1 MREAVDYDGYGVYRG
16 VCGAGMKLFGKLLA
30 CTAMALSAAAGAG
43 SSVAQSAQGS
53 TTPPKPSAAQADPSN
68 GANGAASAS
77 ASSATA
83 VLPAG
88 VLSMG
93 EYSVPKPDDS
103 GKATLVPFDSWKI
116 AAGANGGYALEATVI
131 TQATSMIEQRMTFDH
146 AMNATSFGIVMG
158 STVAGQKRIGVQ
170 CAFDADKLSCNTSA
184 VDSTAKPWN
193 ASLAVKQPYA
203 FMFVPESAA
212 FDIPWIFQ
220 TVGWRAA
227 RVAGQKT
234 PVAVV
239 VIEQASSAAQPS
251 LVVEETEQVEYVGR
265 ELVTVAG
272 QVLNAHKFQIADQ
285 SPNPEGPMLLW
296 FSDTGL
302 LLQMGNKSGPVMVL
316 TKYQGPA
323 LTN

>member
-1 MREAVDYDGYGVYRG
+1 MAASVST
-16 VCGAGMKLFGKLLA
+16 GAGPCA
-30 CTAMALSAAAGAG
+30 
-43 SSVAQSAQGS
+43 AQSAQGS
-53 TTPPKPSAAQADPSN
+53 TAAPKPNPAQAAAAN

-77 ASSATA
+77 ASGVTVA
-83 VLPAG
+83 LPAG

-93 EYSVPKPDDS
+93 EYSRAQPDDN
-103 GKATLVPFDSWKI
+103 GKPTLVPFDSWKMTP
-116 AAGANGGYALEATVI
+116 GANGGYQLEATVI
-131 TQATSMIEQRMTFDH
+131 TQATSMIEQRMAFDR

-170 CAFDADKLSCNTSA
+170 CAFDADKISCNTSA
-184 VDSTAKPWN
+184 VDTTAKPWN

-251 LVVEETEQVEYVGR
+251 LVVEETEQVEYMGR

-272 QVLNAHKFQIADQ
+272 QVLNAHKLQIADQ
-285 SPNPEGPMLLW
+285 GPNPDGPMILW

-316 TKYQGPA
+316 TKYQGPSLA
-323 LTN
+323 N

>member
-1 MREAVDYDGYGVYRG
+1 
-16 VCGAGMKLFGKLLA
+16 MKLFSVMLA
-30 CTAMALSAAAGAG
+30 GAAMAVIAAAGAG
-43 SSVAQSAQGS
+43 SCAAQSAQGS
-53 TTPPKPSAAQADPSN
+53 ATPPKSSAAQSASASGTN
-68 GANGAASAS
+68 GATNSGAASAGASTAS
-77 ASSATA
+77 AA
-83 VLPAG
+83 LPAG

-93 EYSVPKPDDS
+93 EYSVPKPDDN

-116 AAGANGGYALEATVI
+116 TAGPNGGYALEATVI

-170 CAFDADKLSCNTSA
+170 CAYDADKISCNTSA
-184 VDSTAKPWN
+184 VDTTAKPWN

-220 TVGWRAA
+220 GVGWRAA
-227 RVAGQKT
+227 RVVGQKT

-251 LVVEETEQVEYVGR
+251 LVVEETEQVEYIGR

-272 QVLNAHKFQIADQ
+272 QVLNAHKFQMAEP
-285 SPNPEGPMLLW
+285 SPNADGPMILW

-302 LLQMGNKSGPVMVL
+302 LLQMGNKSGLVMVL

-323 LTN
+323 LSK

>member
-1 MREAVDYDGYGVYRG
+1 
-16 VCGAGMKLFGKLLA
+16 MKLFSKLLA
-30 CTAMALSAAAGAG
+30 GAAMAVSVAAGAE
-43 SSVAQSAQGS
+43 SCVAQSAQGS
-53 TTPPKPSAAQADPSN
+53 TTPPKPSAGQTAPSV
-68 GANGAASAS
+68 GANGATNVGAASAGVS
-77 ASSATA
+77 GASATA
-83 VLPAG
+83 ALPAG
-88 VLSMG
+88 VLSVG
-93 EYSVPKPDDS
+93 EYSVPKPDDN
-103 GKATLVPFDSWKI
+103 GKTALVPFDSWKI
-116 AAGANGGYALEATVI
+116 TAGANGGYALEATVI
-131 TQATSMIEQRMTFDH
+131 TQATSMIEQRMTFDR

-170 CAFDADKLSCNTSA
+170 CSFDADKISCNTSA
-184 VDSTAKPWN
+184 VDTTAKPWN

-251 LVVEETEQVEYVGR
+251 LVVEETEQVEYLGR

-272 QVLNAHKFQIADQ
+272 QVLNAHKFEIADQ
-285 SPNPEGPMLLW
+285 SPNPDGPMILW

-316 TKYQGPA
+316 TKYQGPPLA
-323 LTN
+323 N

>member
-1 MREAVDYDGYGVYRG
+1 
-16 VCGAGMKLFGKLLA
+16 MKLFSVMLA
-30 CTAMALSAAAGAG
+30 GAAMAVIAAAGAG
-43 SSVAQSAQGS
+43 SCAAQSAQGS
-53 TTPPKPSAAQADPSN
+53 ATPPKPSAAQSAQASGTS
-68 GANGAASAS
+68 GATGATNVGAASAGAVSAGATS
-77 ASSATA
+77 ASAA
-83 VLPAG
+83 LPAG

-93 EYSVPKPDDS
+93 EYSVPKPDDN
-103 GKATLVPFDSWKI
+103 GKPTLVPFDSWKI
-116 AAGANGGYALEATVI
+116 TAGANGGYALEATVI

-170 CAFDADKLSCNTSA
+170 CAYDADKISCNTSA
-184 VDSTAKPWN
+184 VDTTAKPWN

-220 TVGWRAA
+220 GVGWRAA
-227 RVAGQKT
+227 RVVGQKT

-272 QVLNAHKFQIADQ
+272 QVLNAHKFQIAEP
-285 SPNPEGPMLLW
+285 SPNTDGPMILW

-302 LLQMGNKSGPVMVL
+302 LLQMGNKSGLVMVL

-323 LTN
+323 LSQ

>member
-1 MREAVDYDGYGVYRG
+1 
-16 VCGAGMKLFGKLLA
+16 MKLFNVTLA
-30 CTAMALSAAAGAG
+30 GAAMAVIAAAGAG
-43 SSVAQSAQGS
+43 SCAAQSAQGS
-53 TTPPKPSAAQADPSN
+53 AAPPKPSATQTAVATS
-68 GANGAASAS
+68 ASGAASAGT
-77 ASSATA
+77 SSATA

-93 EYSVPKPDDS
+93 EYSVPKPDDA
-103 GKATLVPFDSWKI
+103 GKTTLVPFDSWKI
-116 AAGANGGYALEATVI
+116 TAGANGGYALEATVI

-146 AMNATSFGIVMG
+146 AMYATSFGIVMG
-158 STVAGQKRIGVQ
+158 STVASQKRIGVQ
-170 CAFDADKLSCNTSA
+170 CAFDADKISCNTSA
-184 VDSTAKPWN
+184 VDTTAKPWN
-193 ASLAVKQPYA
+193 ASLEVKQPYA

-220 TVGWRAA
+220 AVGWRAA

-265 ELVTVAG
+265 ELITVAG

-285 SPNPEGPMLLW
+285 SPNPDGPMILW

-302 LLQMGNKSGPVMVL
+302 LLQMGNKTGPVMQL